1 MYFLKKILTILH
13 GIWDLGSPIKDQT
26 QTCIGSV
33 LPTEPPGKFPHVL
46 VLQFFFKFEIIT
58 IKMFS

>member
-1 MYFLKKILTILH
+1 MH

-26 QTCIGSV
+26 QTCIGTV
-33 LPTEPPGKFPHVL
+33 LSIGPPGKFPHVL